1 MSFQDDQGSYVTND
15 VSSSEYISSSDEGS
29 SLTYS
34 TLSDHIPPPP
44 LSPPPPPPPLQ
55 FHDPQSGP
63 TKAEA
68 TKGSVAAAPKS
79 LVSHLHPVPP
89 PPPPPPPPPV
99 PCAPPLHRGLLHRRS
114 DSNHMSVKRLRWE
127 QVENSEGTIWGQLGE
142 DSDYD
147 KLSDMVKY
155 LDLELHFGTQKPT
168 KPTLM
173 PENFKKKDVVE
184 ILSHKKAYNTSIL
197 IAHLKLSHIELR
209 QILMTMETDRLE
221 PSHIKQLLLYAPD
234 GEEVQRFQSYKENP
248 GKLSEPDQFVLQML
262 SVPEYKIRLRSLHF
276 KTTLQE
282 KTEEIKASYE
292 CICKASLELKS
303 SKKLAKILEFVLAMG
318 NYLNN
323 GQPKTSKTTGFKI
336 NFLTELNTT
345 KTVDGKSTFLHI
357 LAKSLSQHF
366 PELLGF
372 AKDLPTVPLAAKVN
386 QRTLTA
392 DLKDLHSTVSDIQ
405 KACHSMPASA
415 EDRFAIVMTPMAQS
429 FLESAQPAM
438 RSLDNLQHKA
448 MEEFSKVLSFF
459 GEDSKMTTSE
469 AFFGIFAEFMSK
481 FEVYASA
488 HRSAQAMDPT
498 SLPPASVTPSWD
510 VFPQQGLEPVDIAVL
525 VLYFLFVL
533 AVGLWSMW
541 KTQRS
546 TVKGYFLAGGQ
557 MVWWP
562 VGASLFASNV
572 GSGHF
577 IGLAG
582 SGAASG
588 IAATAYE
595 WNGMFCVL
603 VLAWLFLPIYIASGV
618 TTMPEYLQRRFGG
631 KRIQIFL
638 AILYLFIYIFTKISD
653 IGVWISLGQW
663 EVSLPWH
670 WVGFKVPSNP
680 NHSIFHVLPPSSLI
694 WGGLAA
700 VIYTDALQTLIM
712 LVGALSLMVFS
723 FIEVGGLEGLQAKY
737 FDAIP
742 SIRKENSSCG
752 LPREDAFH
760 IFRDPVSSDLP
771 WPGVLVGMT
780 IPSLWY
786 WCTDQVI
793 VQRSLAAKNLSHAKG
808 GSLMTSYLKI
818 LPLFMMV
825 MPGMI
830 SRVLFPDLVACAD
843 PEICRKICGN
853 PSGCSDIAYPK
864 LVLELLPVGLRGLMM
879 SVMIAALMSSL
890 TSIFNSSS
898 TIFTMDLWKHLRP
911 RCSEWELM
919 IVGRVFV
926 LLLTVV
932 SILWIPLVQAGQGG
946 QLFIYI
952 QSISSYLQPP
962 VAVVFILG
970 CFWRRANEK
979 GAFWGLLQGLLLGV
993 LRLVLDFIFPEPRC
1007 DEPDTRPGVL
1017 KYMHYLYFS
1026 MLLGATTTL
1035 TVLLVS
1041 LATEP
1046 PAPQMVSRLTWFTR
1060 GDPVP
1065 KQELAAKD
1073 TATLQLELSTAAET
1087 PADGAKG
1094 AAEAKGSSK
1103 LLSTLL
1109 WLCGMEH
1116 RQEAAEPLPKA
1127 EPPPV
1132 ASLEEKPLVKHVLN
1146 INLLLCVCAGI
1157 FLWAYFA

>member
-1 MSFQDDQGSYVTND
+1 M
-15 VSSSEYISSSDEGS
+15 
-29 SLTYS
+29 
-34 TLSDHIPPPP
+34 
-44 LSPPPPPPPLQ
+44 
-55 FHDPQSGP
+55 
-63 TKAEA
+63 
-68 TKGSVAAAPKS
+68 
-79 LVSHLHPVPP
+79 
-89 PPPPPPPPPV
+89 
-99 PCAPPLHRGLLHRRS
+99 
-114 DSNHMSVKRLRWE
+114 
-127 QVENSEGTIWGQLGE
+127 
-142 DSDYD
+142 
-147 KLSDMVKY
+147 
-155 LDLELHFGTQKPT
+155 
-168 KPTLM
+168 
-173 PENFKKKDVVE
+173 
-184 ILSHKKAYNTSIL
+184 
-197 IAHLKLSHIELR
+197 
-209 QILMTMETDRLE
+209 E
-221 PSHIKQLLLYAPD
+221 PS
-234 GEEVQRFQSYKENP
+234 
-248 GKLSEPDQFVLQML
+248 
-262 SVPEYKIRLRSLHF
+262 SV
-276 KTTLQE
+276 
-282 KTEEIKASYE
+282 
-292 CICKASLELKS
+292 
-303 SKKLAKILEFVLAMG
+303 
-318 NYLNN
+318 
-323 GQPKTSKTTGFKI
+323 
-336 NFLTELNTT
+336 
-345 KTVDGKSTFLHI
+345 
-357 LAKSLSQHF
+357 
-366 PELLGF
+366 
-372 AKDLPTVPLAAKVN
+372 
-386 QRTLTA
+386 
-392 DLKDLHSTVSDIQ
+392 
-405 KACHSMPASA
+405 
-415 EDRFAIVMTPMAQS
+415 
-429 FLESAQPAM
+429 
-438 RSLDNLQHKA
+438 
-448 MEEFSKVLSFF
+448 
-459 GEDSKMTTSE
+459 
-469 AFFGIFAEFMSK
+469 
-481 FEVYASA
+481 
-488 HRSAQAMDPT
+488 
-498 SLPPASVTPSWD
+498 PPASVTPSWD
-510 VFPQQGLEPVDIAVL
+510 VFPQQTLEPVDIAVL

-638 AILYLFIYIFTKISD
+638 AILYLFIYIFTKISVD
-653 IGVWISLGQW
+653 MYAGALFIQQALHWDLYIAVAGLLAITAVYT
-663 EVSLPWH
+663 VS
-670 WVGFKVPSNP
+670 
-680 NHSIFHVLPPSSLI
+680 
-694 WGGLAA
+694 GGLAA

-712 LVGALSLMVFS
+712 LIGAVSLMVFS

-737 FDAIP
+737 FGAIP
-742 SIRKENSSCG
+742 SIRQENSSCG
-752 LPREDAFH
+752 LPRADAFH

-843 PEICRKICGN
+843 PEICQKICGN

-919 IVGRVFV
+919 VVGRVFV

-979 GAFWGLLQGLLLGV
+979 GAFWGLLLGLLLGGV
-993 LRLVLDFIFPEPRC
+993 RLVLDFIYPEPQC
-1007 DEPDTRPGVL
+1007 GQPDTRPGVVRH
-1017 KYMHYLYFS
+1017 MHYLYFS
-1026 MLLGATTTL
+1026 MVLGATTSL

-1046 PAPQMVSRLTWFTR
+1046 PAPEQISRLTWFTR
-1060 GDPVP
+1060 GDAPAV
-1065 KQELAAKD
+1065 QEAAAAAAGPGPTKE
-1073 TATLQLELSTAAET
+1073 QLELSPT
-1087 PADGAKG
+1087 PESGPDPSKG
-1094 AAEAKGSSK
+1094 AAEARGSSK
-1103 LLSTLL
+1103 LLSTVL
-1109 WLCGMEH
+1109 WLCGMER
-1116 RQEAAEPLPKA
+1116 RQEGAEPLPRA
-1127 EPPPV
+1127 EPLPV
-1132 ASLEEKPLVKHVLN
+1132 VSLEEEPLVKHILN

>member
-1 MSFQDDQGSYVTND
+1 M
-15 VSSSEYISSSDEGS
+15 
-29 SLTYS
+29 
-34 TLSDHIPPPP
+34 
-44 LSPPPPPPPLQ
+44 
-55 FHDPQSGP
+55 
-63 TKAEA
+63 
-68 TKGSVAAAPKS
+68 
-79 LVSHLHPVPP
+79 
-89 PPPPPPPPPV
+89 
-99 PCAPPLHRGLLHRRS
+99 
-114 DSNHMSVKRLRWE
+114 
-127 QVENSEGTIWGQLGE
+127 
-142 DSDYD
+142 
-147 KLSDMVKY
+147 
-155 LDLELHFGTQKPT
+155 
-168 KPTLM
+168 
-173 PENFKKKDVVE
+173 
-184 ILSHKKAYNTSIL
+184 
-197 IAHLKLSHIELR
+197 
-209 QILMTMETDRLE
+209 E
-221 PSHIKQLLLYAPD
+221 PS
-234 GEEVQRFQSYKENP
+234 
-248 GKLSEPDQFVLQML
+248 
-262 SVPEYKIRLRSLHF
+262 SV
-276 KTTLQE
+276 
-282 KTEEIKASYE
+282 
-292 CICKASLELKS
+292 
-303 SKKLAKILEFVLAMG
+303 
-318 NYLNN
+318 
-323 GQPKTSKTTGFKI
+323 
-336 NFLTELNTT
+336 
-345 KTVDGKSTFLHI
+345 
-357 LAKSLSQHF
+357 
-366 PELLGF
+366 
-372 AKDLPTVPLAAKVN
+372 
-386 QRTLTA
+386 
-392 DLKDLHSTVSDIQ
+392 
-405 KACHSMPASA
+405 
-415 EDRFAIVMTPMAQS
+415 
-429 FLESAQPAM
+429 
-438 RSLDNLQHKA
+438 
-448 MEEFSKVLSFF
+448 
-459 GEDSKMTTSE
+459 
-469 AFFGIFAEFMSK
+469 
-481 FEVYASA
+481 
-488 HRSAQAMDPT
+488 
-498 SLPPASVTPSWD
+498 PPASVTPSWD
-510 VFPQQGLEPVDIAVL
+510 VFPQQTLEPVDIAVL

-638 AILYLFIYIFTKISD
+638 AILYLFIYIFTKISVD
-653 IGVWISLGQW
+653 MYAGALFIQQALHWDLYIAVAGLLAITAVYT
-663 EVSLPWH
+663 VS
-670 WVGFKVPSNP
+670 
-680 NHSIFHVLPPSSLI
+680 
-694 WGGLAA
+694 GGLAA

-712 LVGALSLMVFS
+712 LIGAVSLMVFS

-737 FDAIP
+737 FGAIP
-742 SIRKENSSCG
+742 SIRQENSSCG
-752 LPREDAFH
+752 LPRADAFH

-830 SRVLFPDLVACAD
+830 SRVLFP
-843 PEICRKICGN
+843 
-853 PSGCSDIAYPK
+853 
-864 LVLELLPVGLRGLMM
+864 GLRGLMM

-919 IVGRVFV
+919 VVGRVFV

-979 GAFWGLLQGLLLGV
+979 GAFWGLLLGLLLGGV
-993 LRLVLDFIFPEPRC
+993 RLVLDFIYPEPQC
-1007 DEPDTRPGVL
+1007 GQPDTRPGVVRH
-1017 KYMHYLYFS
+1017 MHYLYFS
-1026 MLLGATTTL
+1026 MVLGAVTSL

-1046 PAPQMVSRLTWFTR
+1046 PAPEQISRLTWFTR
-1060 GDPVP
+1060 GDAPAV
-1065 KQELAAKD
+1065 QEAAAAAAGPGPTKE
-1073 TATLQLELSTAAET
+1073 QLELSPT
-1087 PADGAKG
+1087 PESGPDSSKG

-1103 LLSTLL
+1103 LLSTVL
-1109 WLCGMEH
+1109 WLCGMER
-1116 RQEAAEPLPKA
+1116 RQEGAEPLPRP
-1127 EPPPV
+1127 EPLPV
-1132 ASLEEKPLVKHVLN
+1132 VSLEEEPLVKHILN
-1146 INLLLCVCAGI
+1146 INLLLCVCAGV